1 MAEQM
6 QKLEVQTEEQADRPP
21 MMPNAMPT
29 MKTQNNRPKRILT
42 GIGIAV
48 AGGLCVLGICLMLH
62 NRQKSTDQK
71 QETESVEEQDRSGED
86 LGDYRRLRN
95 EELPEKCVY
104 VTEFG
109 TKYHLFSDCEH
120 LAGKE
125 NETYV
130 ITTEM
135 KSDADA
141 EDPYSCIDIAIG
153 YGASGACKT
162 CWARFTASEK

>member
-21 MMPNAMPT
+21 MMPNTMPA
-29 MKTQNNRPKRILT
+29 MKTQNNRPKRILA

-62 NRQKSTDQK
+62 NRQKSADQK

-125 NETYV
+125 DETYV

-141 EDPYSCIDIAIG
+141 ENPYSCIDIAIG

-162 CWARFTASEK
+162 CWARFTASER